1 MKLMSCCCFEYRIGL
16 HGHNWMDIE
25 VKGWLTLLVDEVL
38 NPFYLFQLGS
48 IVLWCLDDYIYYA
61 TTVLVIS
68 AGSIAIS
75 LVETRRQAKML
86 RKMATS
92 EEKGIVRVKNP
103 GGGVDEVI
111 SRDLVP
117 GDVILI
123 PSQGCILPCDV
134 ILTRGAVLVNE
145 AMLTGESTPVQVNFL
160 KKFKK

>member
-1 MKLMSCCCFEYRIGL
+1 
-16 HGHNWMDIE
+16 
-25 VKGWLTLLVDEVL
+25 
-38 NPFYLFQLGS
+38 
-48 IVLWCLDDYIYYA
+48 LDDYIYYA

-145 AMLTGESTPVQVNFL
+145 AMLTGESTPVQVHL
-160 KKFKK
+160 KKKILKIKKLTFYFSRKVLWWGMIMFGMWKNIVVRPFLEEQKFYKLGSTRVNQ